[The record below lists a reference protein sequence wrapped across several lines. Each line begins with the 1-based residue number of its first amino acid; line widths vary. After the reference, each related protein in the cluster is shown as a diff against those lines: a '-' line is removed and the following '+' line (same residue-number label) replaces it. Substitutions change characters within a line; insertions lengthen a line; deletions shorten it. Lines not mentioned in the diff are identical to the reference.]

1 MRFETTRRKH
11 CAKCGKLTVHF
22 VTYYGDENREVS
34 YCTECG
40 T

>member
-11 CAKCGKLTVHF
+11 CETCKRVTEHF

-34 YCTECG
+34 YCTQCG
-40 T
+40 K